1 MIKKKYFTGMKRYF
15 LLLLGAFILSFGLF
29 NIHNQSQITEG
40 GVLGMTLFLNYWTG
54 ISPSISGVLMDI
66 TCYALA
72 FKYLGKAFLKYA
84 LVASLGFSFFYSVH
98 EHFGYVIPNLSSHPL
113 VAATLG
119 GLFVGV
125 GVGFVVRAGGASGGD
140 DALALVIS
148 QVGKISLSKAYF
160 LTDFVVLMLSL
171 TYIPVTKILCSLVTV
186 SISSFIIEKIHS
198 APSMSLKN
206 RVV

>member
-1 MIKKKYFTGMKRYF
+1 MTEKKYSIEIKRYL

-54 ISPSISGVLMDI
+54 ISPSISGILMDV
-66 TCYALA
+66 TCYILA

-84 LVASLGFSFFYSVH
+84 IIASLGFSFFYSIH
-98 EHFGYVIPNLSSHPL
+98 EHFGYTIPNLSSYPL
-113 VAATLG
+113 IAAILG
-119 GLFVGV
+119 GIFVGV

-148 QVGKISLSKAYF
+148 QVAKIPLSKAYF

-171 TYIPVTKILCSLVTV
+171 TYISITKILCSLVTV
-186 SISSFIIEKIHS
+186 SISSFIIGKIHS
-198 APSMSLKN
+198 IPSISSKKL
-206 RVV
+206 